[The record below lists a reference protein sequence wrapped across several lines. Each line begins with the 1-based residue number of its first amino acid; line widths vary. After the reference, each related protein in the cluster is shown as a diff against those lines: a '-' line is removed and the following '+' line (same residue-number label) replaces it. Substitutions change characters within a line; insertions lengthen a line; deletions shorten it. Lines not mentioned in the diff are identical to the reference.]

1 MKMRRTGW
9 TVLFAVALILS
20 TCSNAHASAIDM
32 DDATTASAG
41 ALHCNLSI
49 PAGRGTTFELSIP
62 APVLSEN
69 ENKSY
74 SSVEQKQPL

>member
-41 ALHCNLSI
+41 ALHCDLSI
-49 PAGRGTTFELSIP
+49 PA
-62 APVLSEN
+62 AVLSEN